1 MRNGGNINSPKAHIK
16 NSTGYFIKNVSI
28 IGKKRQLRK
37 EHPKL
42 KEKKKDI
49 AKQES
54 TILLLLDR
62 KKMKIYTEVSV
73 GCTSKIKQKKPT
85 RLKKIRG

>member
-1 MRNGGNINSPKAHIK
+1 MRNGGNINSLKAHIK
-16 NSTGYFIKNVSI
+16 NSARYFIKNVSI

-62 KKMKIYTEVSV
+62 KKIYTEVSV

-85 RLKKIRG
+85 RLKKTRG